1 MSAAFDVI
9 VVGGGSAGAVL
20 AHRLSAD
27 PARKVLLLEAGEAY
41 RPNVFPR
48 DLADADT
55 AGGPDGHDWGYQAE
69 TGLAGRSIHAPRG
82 KTLGGS
88 SAVNAAVAMRSRP
101 ADFAKWRALGI
112 EGWQWPELLE
122 AFKAIENT
130 PDGDDALRGRAGPLP
145 IRNRRRDELTPALN
159 GFVDATAALGFAR
172 VADFNGEQQA
182 GVAPYPLNVIS
193 GRRINTGIAF
203 LGEDVR
209 ARPNLTIRGGVEID
223 RVLFED
229 GRAVGVVDADGQSHR
244 AGQVIL
250 SAGAFGSPAILLR
263 SGIGPAPHLASL
275 GIPLVAELPVGQG
288 LQEHPF
294 YYNVYALTP
303 EAAGMHPA
311 AGAILWA
318 ACSQAEPGDLDLHIS
333 ATHLFDPALSPTGGA
348 IVLAVSV
355 TQPEATGS
363 LELADRDPRSAPRIR
378 YNLLGTPRDMAR
390 MLEAVRLLRAIGR
403 QSPFA
408 QMVAAEM
415 APGPEFSDGDDL
427 RRAIEQQLDGYAH
440 PTSTCRMGPP
450 GQGVVDGGGRVHGVA
465 GLFVI
470 DASIM
475 PRAPSA
481 PPNITTMMMAWHLA
495 GHGFGVR

>member
-1 MSAAFDVI
+1 
-9 VVGGGSAGAVL
+9 
-20 AHRLSAD
+20 
-27 PARKVLLLEAGEAY
+27 
-41 RPNVFPR
+41 
-48 DLADADT
+48 
-55 AGGPDGHDWGYQAE
+55 
-69 TGLAGRSIHAPRG
+69 
-82 KTLGGS
+82 
-88 SAVNAAVAMRSRP
+88 
-101 ADFAKWRALGI
+101 
-112 EGWQWPELLE
+112 
-122 AFKAIENT
+122 
-130 PDGDDALRGRAGPLP
+130 
-145 IRNRRRDELTPALN
+145 
-159 GFVDATAALGFAR
+159 
-172 VADFNGEQQA
+172 
-182 GVAPYPLNVIS
+182 
-193 GRRINTGIAF
+193 
-203 LGEDVR
+203 
-209 ARPNLTIRGGVEID
+209 
-223 RVLFED
+223 
-229 GRAVGVVDADGQSHR
+229 
-244 AGQVIL
+244 
-250 SAGAFGSPAILLR
+250 
-263 SGIGPAPHLASL
+263 
-275 GIPLVAELPVGQG
+275 
-288 LQEHPF
+288 
-294 YYNVYALTP
+294 
-303 EAAGMHPA
+303 MHPA

-318 ACSQAEPGDLDLHIS
+318 ASSQAEPGDLDLHIS

-390 MLEAVRLLRAIGR
+390 MLEAVRLSRAIGR

-408 QMVAAEM
+408 GMVAAEM

-450 GQGVVDGGGRVHGVA
+450 GQGVVDGGGRVHGVP